1 MVSSS
6 ECEQHIKGFSGAVH
20 QSFPTKNLAERWLR
34 ELLAADVAVENIRLS
49 KLYPSSSQSTNDDV
63 KSEESGQDVKVEGY
77 KNSISLNYSPLE
89 QLISPLQP
97 QCSGSLP
104 IVPKEEPIY
113 ISSSPP
119 PASDDIQAPSQ
130 EVDELDD
137 EDNQPPDTILSAK
150 QEHILNLVLEG
161 KNVFFTGPAGS
172 GKTQVLK
179 HIRYRLNA
187 LGKGFAVTA
196 PTGAA
201 AELIKGVT
209 INSWSGVGK
218 GDRGVLE
225 YLGRA
230 RGSQTISLTAAV
242 SWKNV
247 EVLIVDEV
255 SMVGHCSVR
264 GAEKGLIVG

>member
-1 MVSSS
+1 MESSN

-20 QSFPTKNLAERWLR
+20 QSFSTKNLAERWLR
-34 ELLAADVAVENIRLS
+34 ELLAADVEVENIRLS
-49 KLYPSSSQSTNDDV
+49 KLYPSSSQSTNDNV
-63 KSEESGQDVKVEGY
+63 RSEESESEVEIEGY
-77 KNSISLNYSPLE
+77 KNSILLNYPSLDK
-89 QLISPLQP
+89 LISPLQP

-104 IVPKEEPIY
+104 IVPEEEPIY

-119 PASDDIQAPSQ
+119 PAPDDTQVPFQ
-130 EVDELDD
+130 EVNELDD
-137 EDNQPPDTILSAK
+137 EDNRPPSIDLSPE
-150 QEHILNLVLEG
+150 QERVLNLVLEG

-172 GKTQVLK
+172 GKTLVLQ

-196 PTGAA
+196 PTGVA

-218 GDRGVLE
+218 GDKGVLE

-230 RGSQTISLTAAV
+230 RGRQAISLTAVV
-242 SWKNV
+242 SWRNV

-255 SMVGHCSVR
+255 SMVGHCSAR